1 MLSFKLQMKKY
12 LTLTYIGI
20 SLMAGAQFQEN
31 TFDNQSNQ
39 TVQNSS
45 ADDNTFENGQSST
58 GVPVG
63 GEHEEGPGNPGEAVP
78 INGVVPVLLLTGMA
92 LLAYFYKK
100 NKSLI

>member
-20 SLMAGAQFQEN
+20 SLMAGAQFKEN

-45 ADDNTFENGQSST
+45 DDDNTFENGQSST

-63 GEHEEGPGNPGEAVP
+63 GEHEEGNPGEAVP

>member
-1 MLSFKLQMKKY
+1 MFSFKLQMKKY
-12 LTLTYIGI
+12 LTLIYIGI
-20 SLMAGAQFQEN
+20 SLMAGAQFKEN

-39 TVQNSS
+39 TIQTSS

-58 GVPVG
+58 GVRVG
-63 GEHEEGPGNPGEAVP
+63 GEHEDGPGNPGEAVP

>member
-1 MLSFKLQMKKY
+1 MLSFKLKMKKY
-12 LTLTYIGI
+12 LTLIYIGI
-20 SLMAGAQFQEN
+20 SLMAGAQFKEN

-45 ADDNTFENGQSST
+45 DDDNTFEMDSHLLVSLWEEST
-58 GVPVG
+58 KKKS
-63 GEHEEGPGNPGEAVP
+63 NPGEAVP